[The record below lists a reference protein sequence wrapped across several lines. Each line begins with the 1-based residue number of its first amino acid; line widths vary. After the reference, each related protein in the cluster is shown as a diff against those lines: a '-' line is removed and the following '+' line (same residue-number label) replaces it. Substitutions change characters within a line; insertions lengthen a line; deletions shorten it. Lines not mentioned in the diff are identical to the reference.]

1 MDTTI
6 PTARQIA
13 KVQSALA
20 SDPTLETT
28 KKINIVKPS
37 GQIIAV
43 PELAVAVAVYM
54 LGNNSDPA
62 KERSSALVELAK
74 SLAKGKVYKDYLP
87 ENGSLILRGPG
98 RRRTA
103 SSKNPVSAVAPEA
116 PKRRGRPRK
125 NPVLVMPAPEAPKRR
140 GRPRQHP
147 VVETGAVA
155 PEAPKRR
162 GRPRKNPVP
171 AGPAPAAP
179 AAPKRRGRPRKHAA
193 EPGTTATVTRN
204 PQLEGLCSVFAAIAA
219 NVIVVQQMLEVH
231 DANRPGCE
239 RRKRLVDDLAAE
251 IIKETNKSNAAAAP
265 A

>member
-1 MDTTI
+1 MDTIT

-20 SDPTLETT
+20 SDPTLEMT
-28 KKINIVKPS
+28 KKINLVKPN
-37 GQIIAV
+37 GQTEAV
-43 PELAVAVAVYM
+43 PELAVAVAMYL

-62 KERSSALVELAK
+62 KERRSALVELAK
-74 SLAKGKVYKDYLP
+74 SLAKGRVYKDYLP
-87 ENGSLILRGPG
+87 DNGTLVLRGPG
-98 RRRTA
+98 RPRPAA
-103 SSKNPVSAVAPEA
+103 SPVAVAPEA

-125 NPVLVMPAPEAPKRR
+125 NPVFVMPAPEAPKRR
-140 GRPRQHP
+140 GRPRKYP
-147 VVETGAVA
+147 VVETGATT

-162 GRPRKNPVP
+162 GRPRKH
-171 AGPAPAAP
+171 AP
-179 AAPKRRGRPRKHAA
+179 

-231 DANRPGCE
+231 DAHRPGCE

-265 A
+265 V

>member
-125 NPVLVMPAPEAPKRR
+125 NPV
-140 GRPRQHP
+140 
-147 VVETGAVA
+147 
-155 PEAPKRR
+155 
-162 GRPRKNPVP
+162 P